1 MWSVTVGQNGAG
13 SVEFL
18 SDLDKHSKPVNAVRF
33 SPNGEMLGSADDG
46 IVHLSKKA
54 LNIF

>member
-33 SPNGEMLGSADDG
+33 SPNGEMLASGDDG
-46 IVHLSKKA
+46 IVNLSKEA
-54 LNIF
+54 LNIS

>member
-18 SDLDKHSKPVNAVRF
+18 CELNRHEKSVNAVRF
-33 SPNGEMLGSADDG
+33 SPNGEMLASGDDG
-46 IVHLSKKA
+46 IVNLSKEA
-54 LNIF
+54 LNIS